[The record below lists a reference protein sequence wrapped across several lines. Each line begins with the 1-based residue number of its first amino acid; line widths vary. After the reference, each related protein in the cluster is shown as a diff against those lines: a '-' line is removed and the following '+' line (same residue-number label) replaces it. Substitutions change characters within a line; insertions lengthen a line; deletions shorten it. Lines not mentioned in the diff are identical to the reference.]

1 MKVSDYIANLL
12 SKKTDY
18 VYGGQGGSVVHIV
31 NSIDRHKKIK
41 FIPGQNEQASSIAAD
56 AYHRVS
62 GKLGVAIGTS
72 GPGLLNLLQGMACSF
87 FDSIPSLY
95 ISGAPVLN
103 QIRRNK
109 SIRQIGFQEMEVV
122 DLVEPIT
129 KYAVLIKDV
138 NKIRYEFEKA
148 IYISNSGRKGPV
160 LIDLPDDIQ
169 RMNINLQN
177 QKKFTIKNKKILGIK
192 KKMLS
197 NINDIKK
204 LIEKSRK
211 PLLIIGNGV
220 KLSNSE
226 SLVKQFIKKTNI
238 PYAPT
243 WAAVDIFDSKDKL
256 NAGTF
261 GVAATR
267 YGNFAVQNADL
278 LIFMGA
284 RLSPQILGSNPDLF
298 SPKSKK
304 VIIDI
309 DENEFKNHRLPKIR
323 LKINSN
329 IKDVLKL
336 LNKSIHKHNN
346 LDKWQDKINFYKKN
360 FPITSKI
367 NYKKSKFVDPYAFF
381 SELSKVTK
389 KNDIIIPDASANLI
403 WCMQALNVSGKE
415 KVFTAL
421 NHSPMGYSVP
431 ASVGAYLANK
441 SSRVIATIGDGSMQM
456 NIQEL
461 ETIQNYNINVKIF
474 ILNNQGYG
482 LIKQTQET
490 WLESNYAGVDKSSG
504 LSLPNYVALAKAYKI
519 KTIEMRNNSNLNTR
533 LKKILKIKGPVV
545 IDVSIN
551 PKKRVQPKIE
561 FGNPLHDMS
570 PKLGKKFINKF
581 ILD

>member
-1 MKVSDYIANLL
+1 MKVSDYIAEFL

-18 VYGGQGGSVVHIV
+18 VFGGQGGSVVHIV

-95 ISGAPVLN
+95 ISGAPVIN
-103 QIRRNK
+103 QIRKNK
-109 SIRQIGFQEMEVV
+109 KIRQIGFQEMEVV
-122 DLVEPIT
+122 DLVSPIT

-138 NKIRYEFEKA
+138 NKIRYELEKA

-160 LIDLPDDIQ
+160 LIDLPDDLQ
-169 RMNINLQN
+169 RMNINPKN
-177 QKKFTIKNKKILGIK
+177 QKKFIIKNTKTINTK
-192 KKMLS
+192 KKMS
-197 NINDIKK
+197 ENINNLKK
-204 LIEKSRK
+204 LLEKSSK

-226 SLVKQFIKKTNI
+226 LLIKKFIKKTGI

-243 WAAVDIFDSKDKL
+243 WATIDIFDSKDKH

-267 YGNFAVQNADL
+267 YGNFAIQSADL

-284 RLSPQILGSNPDLF
+284 RMSPQILGSNPNSF
-298 SPKSKK
+298 SSRSNK

-309 DENEFKNHRLPKIR
+309 DKNEFSNHRLPKIK

-329 IKDVLKL
+329 IKDVLNS
-336 LNKSIHKHNN
+336 LNKLTFKLKN
-346 LDKWQDKINFYKKN
+346 LNKWQDKIVFYKKK

-367 NYKKSKFVDPYAFF
+367 NYQKSKFIDPYAFF
-381 SELSKVTK
+381 SELSKVTR
-389 KNDIIIPDASANLI
+389 KNDIVIPDASANLI
-403 WCMQALNVSGKE
+403 WCLQALSVSGKE

-431 ASVGAYLANK
+431 ASVGAYLADKN
-441 SSRVIATIGDGSMQM
+441 SRVIATIGDGSMQM

-490 WLESNYAGVDKSSG
+490 WLDSNYAGVDKSSG
-504 LSLPNYVALAKAYKI
+504 LSLPNYIKLAKAYKI
-519 KTIEMRNNSNLNTR
+519 KTVEMINNSNLNKR
-533 LKKILKIKGPVV
+533 LDKILKMKGPVV
-545 IDVSIN
+545 VDVKIH
-551 PKKRVQPKIE
+551 PKKRVEPKID
-561 FGNPLHDMS
+561 FGAPLHDMS
-570 PKLGKKFINKF
+570 PKLNKEF
-581 ILD
+581 VNKILLD